1 MRSFFLGLAVVVLVA
16 MNGRERA
23 SAGDWPQ
30 FRGPGGASHVADN
43 RKLPSELGPQ
53 TNVIWKCKL
62 PPGHSS
68 PILQGNRI
76 FVTAVR
82 DGKLFTIGLDRE
94 SGTVLWEIEAPRE
107 KLEEINSGTGS
118 YAQPTPATDGERV
131 VSFFGSCGLFCYDT
145 SGKLLWQRP
154 MGPFNNEFGA
164 GSSPIIV
171 GDRII
176 LGQDHDTDSFLMA
189 LDKRTGETLWKTDRS
204 EFPRNYCTPVI
215 WDVAGQKQI
224 VMAATLR
231 VVGYDLE
238 TGRELWTVRGISRQ
252 VNMTPI
258 VGDDGILYLAGWAA
272 GGDKEEPIEVAPF
285 DGLVEKYD
293 ANKNGVFEEDEL
305 PDGPIKMRFGQ
316 VDRDKSRTITKAE
329 YEYMRLL
336 FNTGKNLLLAIK
348 PGGKGDVTDTHVVW
362 QYPKFVPFCASP
374 LYYGGRIFTVK
385 DGGIVSCLEA
395 RTGKPRKQGRIAGT
409 GDYYSSPVA
418 GDGKVYLLNE
428 EGQLTVISA
437 ADDWQELST
446 SQFSEQAYAT
456 PAIADGR
463 IYLRTTGH
471 LYCFGL
477 PETAK
482 SP

>member
-1 MRSFFLGLAVVVLVA
+1 
-16 MNGRERA
+16 
-23 SAGDWPQ
+23 
-30 FRGPGGASHVADN
+30 
-43 RKLPSELGPQ
+43 
-53 TNVIWKCKL
+53 
-62 PPGHSS
+62 
-68 PILQGNRI
+68 
-76 FVTAVR
+76 
-82 DGKLFTIGLDRE
+82 
-94 SGTVLWEIEAPRE
+94 
-107 KLEEINSGTGS
+107 
-118 YAQPTPATDGERV
+118 
-131 VSFFGSCGLFCYDT
+131 
-145 SGKLLWQRP
+145 
-154 MGPFNNEFGA
+154 
-164 GSSPIIV
+164 
-171 GDRII
+171 
-176 LGQDHDTDSFLMA
+176 
-189 LDKRTGETLWKTDRS
+189 
-204 EFPRNYCTPVI
+204 
-215 WDVAGQKQI
+215 
-224 VMAATLR
+224 
-231 VVGYDLE
+231 
-238 TGRELWTVRGISRQ
+238 
-252 VNMTPI
+252 MTPI